1 MSPSGTWVVPL
12 NAICSMKW
20 ARPRS
25 LSASAIEPKP
35 NRSRTDAVPFGVA
48 LRMIAYFMPLGRTP
62 YLIVGSGVTSVR
74 WTPQPLTAALV
85 AGAVAAR
92 AGALPATMAMA
103 MAALLT
109 RENSLWTIT
118 KFSPHPD

>member
-1 MSPSGTWVVPL
+1 MPL

-25 LSASAIEPKP
+25 FSFSPIEPNAK
-35 NRSRTDAVPFGVA
+35 RRRTEAVPLGVA
-48 LRMIAYFMPLGRTP
+48 LRMIAYFMPLGRVP
-62 YLIVGSGVTSVR
+62 YLIAGSGVTSVS
-74 WTPQPLTAALV
+74 WMPQPLTAGFA
-85 AGAVAAR
+85 AAVAAS

-109 RENSLWTIT
+109 REKSDLNDHEKL
-118 KFSPHPD
+118 PDPMIRCGGT